1 MNGDL
6 ERPSPR
12 TVLASSTLL
21 GSLAPEQID
30 ALLEHS
36 RLAQAGRGEVIWMD
50 GSEASYFG
58 IVGTGFVKMVRSSAG
73 GQELTA
79 EIMGPGQ
86 SFGLLG
92 AIEGTGCPLSARA
105 VSAVWYLRVPKT
117 DFLALYGG
125 NLPLRDHLIRRTTL
139 RLRGAIDMMSRMAS
153 GRVEHRIAAVLIQ
166 LAESYGVAEEDGA
179 MRLEVPLSRQDLA
192 ELAGTT
198 VETTIRITSRW
209 TKEGVLKA
217 SYRSLTIQNLARLL
231 EILGD

>member
-1 MNGDL
+1 M
-6 ERPSPR
+6 
-12 TVLASSTLL
+12 VLASSTLL
-21 GSLAPEQID
+21 GSLSPEQMD
-30 ALLEHS
+30 HLLVRS
-36 RLAQAGRGEVIWMD
+36 RMAQAARGEVIWMD
-50 GSEASYFG
+50 GSEIPYFG
-58 IVGTGFVKMVRSSAG
+58 VVGTGFVKMVRSSAA

-86 SFGLLG
+86 SFGILG

-105 VSAVWYLRVPKT
+105 VSNLWYLRVSKA
-117 DFLALYGG
+117 DFLEMYGQ
-125 NLPLRDHLIRRTTL
+125 NVPLRDHLIRRTTL

-166 LAESYGVAEEDGA
+166 LAESYGVEEPDGS

-209 TKEGVLKA
+209 TKQGVLKA
-217 SYRSLTIQNLARLL
+217 QYRSLTIQNLGRLL
-231 EILGD
+231 EILGE

>member
-1 MNGDL
+1 
-6 ERPSPR
+6 
-12 TVLASSTLL
+12 
-21 GSLAPEQID
+21 
-30 ALLEHS
+30 
-36 RLAQAGRGEVIWMD
+36 MD
-50 GSEASYFG
+50 GSEISYFG
-58 IVGTGFVKMVRSSAG
+58 IVGTGFVKMVRTSSG

-105 VSAVWYLRVPKT
+105 VSTVWYLRVSKA
-117 DFLALYGG
+117 DFLTMYGQ
-125 NLPLRDHLIRRTTL
+125 NVPLRDHLIRRTTL

-153 GRVEHRIAAVLIQ
+153 GRVEHRIAAVLVQ
-166 LAESYGVAEEDGA
+166 LAESYGVEEAGGS

-198 VETTIRITSRW
+198 VETAIRITSRW
-209 TKEGVLKA
+209 TKEGILKA
-217 SYRSLTIQNLARLL
+217 SYRSLTIQSTSRLL